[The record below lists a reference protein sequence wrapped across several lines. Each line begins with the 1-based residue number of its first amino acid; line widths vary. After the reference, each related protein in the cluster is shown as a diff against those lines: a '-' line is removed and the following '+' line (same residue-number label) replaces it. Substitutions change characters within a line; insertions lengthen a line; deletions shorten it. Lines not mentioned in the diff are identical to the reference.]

1 MQGGALHVILGAPT
15 CALRIRPQDSDSSN
29 LYFEQPILDPNRP
42 SLIPNS
48 LTLVLFATH
57 TPRHYYEALYPKIPY
72 QQDHTFLQDIHS
84 TSHRTMLYRILQF
97 FGVREKKRFGL
108 TKMELDRVDL
118 DYDEGNSAF
127 DPEKLMINAGHVV
140 GTTATIENDRIIEI
154 AKEVSDS

>member
-1 MQGGALHVILGAPT
+1 
-15 CALRIRPQDSDSSN
+15 
-29 LYFEQPILDPNRP
+29 
-42 SLIPNS
+42 
-48 LTLVLFATH
+48 
-57 TPRHYYEALYPKIPY
+57 
-72 QQDHTFLQDIHS
+72 
-84 TSHRTMLYRILQF
+84 MLYRFLQF

-127 DPEKLMINAGHVV
+127 DPEKLMINLAGHVV

>member
-1 MQGGALHVILGAPT
+1 ML
-15 CALRIRPQDSDSSN
+15 
-29 LYFEQPILDPNRP
+29 NR
-42 SLIPNS
+42 
-48 LTLVLFATH
+48 F
-57 TPRHYYEALYPKIPY
+57 
-72 QQDHTFLQDIHS
+72 
-84 TSHRTMLYRILQF
+84 LQF